1 MDKIGTSPLTRVF
14 SKGKMNK
21 AFDERV
27 LPDGE
32 YIDALNVRTGSTELS
47 SLGALENSL
56 GNTLIDDII
65 YEDASLTD
73 AKCLGAFA
81 DSARETIYWFVTK
94 PGVVDM
100 ILSHNMNTQTTTY
113 HVVSTSVLNF
123 DENYLINGINLIEDL
138 LFWTDNLNPPR
149 RINIRRAYPQPIAG
163 VDQITEEDIN
173 VIVKPPLYSPEIVM
187 MNVAGEENYIDDRMV
202 AFSYRYKYKDGEYS
216 AMSPFSDIAF
226 VPGTFQLDYATYN
239 NAGMENIFNAV
250 EVSFNTGG
258 SNVVGVDLCFK
269 LSDENIINVIEK
281 YDKESNGWNNNETKT
296 VVFSNRKIYTTLLQ
310 SELLRLYDN
319 VPLIA
324 KAQTSIGNRIVYGN
338 YVDGYDITSED
349 GIPITMDFSSE
360 LISEDLE
367 PTTQDT
373 NITDGVSYTINPAS
387 SVLITDSKVGIEL
400 DPTVLKENNAL
411 IINIAI
417 THDSFGGSPSYSDA
431 PENQFIFTY
440 AFNFQRDYTSVNDL
454 VTSPEFIASISSVVT
469 PIADCSDGVSLTD
482 FFNCSI
488 VAKGASGSV
497 PAWTKEGTGISG
509 INQGFAITTDPSNV
523 NKFYIQCVAA
533 KYKLEDPVG
542 VFSYAYEYFS
552 YSIVDAYIEEPGSK
566 RSLHSNRD
574 YQAGIVYLDEYGRS
588 STVLSSQENTVF
600 CPPSA
605 SDKKNNIRIN
615 INNPAPSW
623 ATNYKIFL
631 KQSRSTYDTLF
642 SDIYYTDND
651 GFTWFRISGEN
662 ASKVSISSDLIV
674 KKDSIGPMDLLVK
687 TKPLEVIFKTEDFI
701 DDNGIV
707 EPAGLYMKI
716 YASNFSAITIPNS
729 FQEIKVVKTGSYT
742 QVALPLYEVNPNFIS
757 ANPVGPTNQPYQPIA
772 IQAGTLLN
780 IKFSFRR
787 DPRGGNCRSYYY
799 SYNKRFTASRDYDSI
814 RDMVIF
820 QNIDF
825 TNGTYTGGLD
835 QNNTNQQDA
844 PVIPFQYSPSTDDYI
859 PAIQGTDEWVFAE
872 GYENDILINPL
883 DGRLYLIV
891 ACGVPQCDGVWP
903 ITNTKTLTNESSIT
917 ISRPSDIVIFE
928 TESVDEVPDL
938 YYESYE
944 TFDIVDGLHQ
954 GNVQNQTVLDP
965 AIVDSGFFNCFTF
978 GNGCE
983 SYKYNDSI
991 VGHSFYLGERYSSI
1005 SEQDYQRANRYGSI
1019 TYSGIY
1025 NSVTNVN
1032 RLNEFNLGL
1041 SNYED
1046 LEYSFGPIQFL
1057 FGRKNDMLTLQEDK
1071 ISYVLVGKD
1080 LLSDAAAGQALTS
1093 VPQVFGQQIPRL
1105 ENYGMSLNP
1114 ESFTSYGANMY
1125 FTDAKRMAVI
1135 NIQGSSYSNDNLSVI
1150 SDSGLKYWFRD
1161 EFKDSVNKVRVGGY
1175 DPYMSEYVLSLK
1187 DDLLPTDPT
1196 EYDCGFLISQF
1207 ESNDPITFIVNFGS
1221 KVGVATFDFNFQSG
1235 SAEVSVEY
1243 DGVLVIDGDRVSST
1257 SSITFEKSNPMV
1269 NQAIVTIDPTNATYT
1284 MSSLCPE
1291 NEELTVFKMV
1301 VNSKGD
1307 AEKTIH
1313 TQFRWKY
1320 GSYLSPY
1327 DTDYVVFDD
1336 DGVSLEKEI
1345 VGEQSE
1351 GVIPIN
1357 GSDVY
1362 LVSNKYSTDT
1372 YEFYT
1377 PTNRFRYLASNT
1389 LYDVA
1394 TVLPLATE
1402 ATPIINPSTG
1412 RYYAVAEDVNLLT
1425 NQYLYLIWD
1434 YRKNVPIELCYSVLS
1449 LFNVCC
1455 DCQSTSTFYIDHD
1468 SFELATG
1475 IYADEELTIPA
1486 PDGYYSLGNSSSYRV
1501 IIDGVLQPIQVCDD
1515 CFPCTVWT
1523 GGTFLGAGDIEVEF
1537 LYLDCNFVQ
1546 QALYFTLPVNPTP
1559 DEAMTYTLSPYVCVI
1574 QGYVSMTPIEG
1585 VSDVT
1590 FDFDPEEVCGDGGE
1604 FISAYRS
1611 SGSVTNTGTL
1621 CDTEDPDTPFF
1632 IVGASGCIISSGDY
1646 AYDTENIFDPF
1657 NGGDKF
1663 YKVYVTI
1670 CDSETDS
1677 YICQIDFSGRIEVIS
1692 ECGI

>member
-14 SKGKMNK
+14 SKGRMNK

-56 GNTLIDDII
+56 GNTLIDNII
-65 YEDASLTD
+65 YENTNLTG

-81 DSARETIYWFVTK
+81 DSANETIYWFIVK

-123 DENYLINGINLIEDL
+123 NEDYLINGISLIEDL

-149 RINIRRAYPQPIAG
+149 RINIRRVYPQPIAG

-173 VIVKPPLYSPEIVM
+173 VIVKPPIYSPSIVM
-187 MNVAGEENYIDDRMV
+187 MNAPGEENYIDDRMV
-202 AFSYRYKYKDGEYS
+202 AFAYRYKYLDGEYS

-226 VPGTFQLDYATYN
+226 VPGQFELDYATYN

-319 VPLIA
+319 VPLRA

-367 PTTQDT
+367 PTEQS
-373 NITDGVSYTINPAS
+373 TDISNGVSYTINPAS
-387 SVLITDSKVGIEL
+387 SVLVTNSKMSVEL
-400 DPTVLKENNAL
+400 DPTLLKKNNTLVIDLVVL
-411 IINIAI
+411 
-417 THDSFGGSPSYSDA
+417 HSSFGGYPGYAPDA
-431 PENQFIFTY
+431 PENRFDFTY
-440 AFNFQRDYTSVNDL
+440 AFNFQRDYTSVKDL
-454 VTSPEFIASISSVVT
+454 ILSPEFIASISSVVI
-469 PIADCSDGVSLTD
+469 PIANSSDGVSLTD
-482 FFNCSI
+482 FFNQSI

-509 INQGFAITTDPSNV
+509 INQGFAITSTPSDL

-533 KYKLEDPVG
+533 KYKLENPPDSG
-542 VFSYAYEYFS
+542 LFSYAYEYFS
-552 YSIVDAYIEEPGSK
+552 YGATSAYIDEPGSK

-631 KQSRSTYDTLF
+631 KQSRGNYDTLF

-674 KKDSIGPMDLLVK
+674 KKDSIGPMDVLVK
-687 TKPLEVIFKTEDFI
+687 TKPLEVVFKTEDFI
-701 DDNGIV
+701 DSNGIT
-707 EPAGLYMKI
+707 EPPGVYMKI
-716 YASNFSAITIPNS
+716 YASNFSAITATNS
-729 FQEIKVVKTGSYT
+729 FQEIKRVEKGSYT
-742 QVALPLYEVNPNFIS
+742 FAGLPIYQDNPEYDPLMPIS
-757 ANPVGPTNQPYQPIA
+757 IDNQPYESIPVP
-772 IQAGTLLN
+772 AGSLVRFR
-780 IKFSFRR
+780 FSFRR
-787 DPRGGNCRSYYY
+787 DGRGGKCESFYYNY
-799 SYNKRFTASRDYDSI
+799 DKRFTASRDYQSI
-814 RDMVIF
+814 YEMVLF

-825 TNGTYTGGLD
+825 TTGTYSGGEDPNTPDQSNTLIPYTGGL
-835 QNNTNQQDA
+835 A
-844 PVIPFQYSPSTDDYI
+844 
-859 PAIQGTDEWVFAE
+859 AIQGTDQWVFAE
-872 GYENDILINPL
+872 GYEGTPGLSEK
-883 DGRLYLIV
+883 DGRLYLMTSV
-891 ACGVPQCDGVWP
+891 GVPSCSSVWP
-903 ITNTKTLTNESSIT
+903 FTVARYVTNDSSIT
-917 ISRPSDIVIFE
+917 INQPSDIVIFE
-928 TESVDEVPDL
+928 TEAVDEPPDL

-965 AIVDSGFFNCFTF
+965 AILDSGFFNCFTF

-1032 RLNEFNLGL
+1032 KLNEFNLGL

-1046 LEYSFGPIQFL
+1046 LEYSFGPIQYL

-1114 ESFTSYGANMY
+1114 ESFASYGAKMY
-1125 FTDAKRMAVI
+1125 FTDAKRMAVLSI
-1135 NIQGSSYSNDNLSVI
+1135 EGSSYSNDNLSVI
-1150 SDSGLKYWFRD
+1150 SDTGMKYWFRD
-1161 EFKDSVNKVRVGGY
+1161 EFKDSVDKVRVGGY

-1196 EYDCGFLISQF
+1196 EYDCGFLVSQF
-1207 ESNDPITFIVNFGS
+1207 ESNDTTTFIVNFGN
-1221 KVGVATFDFNFQSG
+1221 KVGVATFDFNFESG

-1269 NQAIVTIDPTNATYT
+1269 SQAIVTIDPTNATYT

-1291 NEELTVFKMV
+1291 NEDLTVFKMV

-1307 AEKTIH
+1307 AEETIH
-1313 TQFRWKY
+1313 AQFRWKY
-1320 GSYLSPY
+1320 GSYFSPY
-1327 DTDYVVFDD
+1327 DTDYVIFEDN
-1336 DGVSLEKEI
+1336 GVSLEKEI

-1590 FDFDPEEVCGDGGE
+1590 FDFNPEEVCGGGGE
-1604 FISAYRS
+1604 FVSAYRS